1 MSLKSSMQS
10 NIIRFFFFSTF
21 MAMSFTLVY
30 ISYSYHKQLEQDIQG
45 ALSLMLSDIKYE
57 HFDANMHQ
65 EELIFF
71 SQEVRKSSFGEL
83 FDDLRLDITRESFV
97 ASAERV
103 SAYERLDENTSLHLS
118 CSRDLLNKKV
128 LSFTLET
135 FALFMLIFITLSG
148 VFVFYVKRQFRWLN
162 CLIDF
167 CQSYKPERSSVLKC
181 NGTHESTNLHMAIL
195 SLIQSN
201 DNLCVQ
207 KQELFKEAAHELK
220 SPIAV
225 LKARL
230 SLFEKD
236 EDIDKQEFVSK
247 SKEDISN
254 IVSKLKELLFLKSI
268 EWDMQLQR
276 EDVDMQENCTM
287 MQVAFGPILEKK
299 GVRVD
304 SQWEENFIIH
314 TYKDALQKV
323 LQAIFENIFIHTK
336 KYSTIYVK
344 AKPNE
349 MYIKNEI
356 GDGGDIPLFS
366 SYIGTKMI
374 ERLSEKLCYEYKTS
388 SDDKYFHTRLIFHS
402 IGDEGCQI

>member
-1 MSLKSSMQS
+1 MQS
-10 NIIRFFFFSTF
+10 KIIRFFFFSTF
-21 MAMSFTLVY
+21 MAMSFTLAY
-30 ISYSYHKQLEQDIQG
+30 ISYSYHKQLEQDVQG
-45 ALSLMLSDIKYE
+45 ALALMLSDIRYE
-57 HFDANMHQ
+57 HFSSNMHQ
-65 EELIFF
+65 EELKFF
-71 SQEVRKSSFGEL
+71 SQEVKKSSFGEL
-83 FDDLRLDITRESFV
+83 FDDLKMKIVTDSFIDDDT
-97 ASAERV
+97 RV
-103 SAYERLDENTSLHLS
+103 SAYERLDENSSLHLS
-118 CSRDLLNKKV
+118 CSRDLLNSKV

-135 FALFMLIFITLSG
+135 FALFMLIFIALSG

-181 NGTHESTNLHMAIL
+181 NGTYESINLHRAIL

-201 DNLCVQ
+201 DSLCVQ

-247 SKEDISN
+247 SKEDISH

-276 EDVDMQENCTM
+276 EDVDMQENCMM
-287 MQVAFGPILEKK
+287 MQTAFGPILEKK
-299 GVRVD
+299 GVLVD

-314 TYKDALQKV
+314 SYKDALQKV

-356 GDGGDIPLFS
+356 GDGSDIPLFS

-374 ERLSEKLCYEYKTS
+374 ERLSGKLCYEYKTS
-388 SDDKYFHTRLIFHS
+388 SDGKYFHTRLIFHS
-402 IGDEGCQI
+402 IEDEGCAI